1 MTQIDKECAIAI
13 TMDYICG
20 DVTTVFQDCRI
31 LAKKCL
37 PKQKNV
43 VTAQSRTNPREPSGF
58 SFQFCQMLPA
68 AELLPYVGTIPT
80 YLGRSW
86 QAYSRTILIESYLS
100 KAISPAGWMK
110 WEDTDFA
117 LNTLTYGEYKNYGLG
132 AKLANRVKWRGYHV
146 LKEMDAKK
154 FTIAE
159 FIDGNIWLPSTG
171 VNYTS
176 GL

>member
-1 MTQIDKECAIAI
+1 LHAIIFTLKKRQAQRNFQAVTLRSASRHSVFHQCGIFGYQDSLYAFSMTQIDKECAIAI

-68 AELLPYVGTIPT
+68 ARPPIFCRMLEPSQHTWVDRGRLIHAQYLMSPT
-80 YLGRSW
+80 
-86 QAYSRTILIESYLS
+86 
-100 KAISPAGWMK
+100 
-110 WEDTDFA
+110 
-117 LNTLTYGEYKNYGLG
+117 
-132 AKLANRVKWRGYHV
+132 
-146 LKEMDAKK
+146 
-154 FTIAE
+154 
-159 FIDGNIWLPSTG
+159 
-171 VNYTS
+171 
-176 GL
+176 